1 MDVLVPLPFAVPLLV
16 AALLIGLQSH
26 LPHWLNDLIAVATAA
41 TVCGIC
47 CVLLFMSTKRP
58 LVYWFGGWVPH
69 QDVAIGVSFAVAP
82 LGAGLASMVALMVAA
97 ALVFSIKYFD
107 AVGSMYHGL
116 MLIFL
121 AAMSAFCLTADL
133 FNLLVWFEL
142 MSATAYALTA
152 YRIEEKGP
160 LQGALNFAIV
170 NTIGGYLIFSGLGL
184 IYARTGAL
192 NFAQIGRAVSSQPA
206 DSLVVVAFVLMAVG
220 FLIKASVVPFHF
232 WLADAHAVAPT
243 PVCVLFSGVMVE
255 LGVYAVARIYWSMF
269 ATAFN
274 PHEVSVRA
282 ILVGAGAVTA
292 IIGGVFCLS
301 QTHLKRLLAFSTISH
316 VGMFVSG
323 FALLTPLGLAG
334 SAVYVLGHGMVKASL
349 FLCAGILL
357 HRFQTVNEAQLHG
370 RGRDMLPTAILFF
383 AGGLALGGLPP
394 FGTYLGKGMIED
406 AAVSHSYA
414 WLTAILILASMFTG
428 GAVLRAG
435 ARVFLGLGEPDE
447 DPAGAEGKEEQPES
461 RPTGRTPVVMMAPAC
476 VLMGLGLAMG
486 LVPGIAPRTE
496 VAAAQFMN
504 QAGYSQVVLD
514 NAPTL
519 QPTGEI
525 EPAGPNPFQIASG
538 FGAAAGAV
546 LLAFAAVYR
555 RRAPRAVCCW
565 AATWLEPPLQRLRAL
580 QSGDVRDYVTWL
592 VFGTAGLGAAFAF
605 LLR

>member
-82 LGAGLASMVALMVAA
+82 LGAGLA
-97 ALVFSIKYFD
+97 
-107 AVGSMYHGL
+107 SMYHGL

-206 DSLVVVAFVLMAVG
+206 DSLVVVAFVLMATG
-220 FLIKASVVPFHF
+220 FLVKASVVPFHF

-255 LGVYAVARIYWSMF
+255 LGVYAVARIY
-269 ATAFN
+269 
-274 PHEVSVRA
+274 
-282 ILVGAGAVTA
+282 
-292 IIGGVFCLS
+292 
-301 QTHLKRLLAFSTISH
+301 
-316 VGMFVSG
+316 
-323 FALLTPLGLAG
+323 
-334 SAVYVLGHGMVKASL
+334 
-349 FLCAGILL
+349 
-357 HRFQTVNEAQLHG
+357 
-370 RGRDMLPTAILFF
+370 
-383 AGGLALGGLPP
+383 
-394 FGTYLGKGMIED
+394 
-406 AAVSHSYA
+406 
-414 WLTAILILASMFTG
+414 
-428 GAVLRAG
+428 
-435 ARVFLGLGEPDE
+435 
-447 DPAGAEGKEEQPES
+447 
-461 RPTGRTPVVMMAPAC
+461 
-476 VLMGLGLAMG
+476 
-486 LVPGIAPRTE
+486 
-496 VAAAQFMN
+496 
-504 QAGYSQVVLD
+504 
-514 NAPTL
+514 
-519 QPTGEI
+519 
-525 EPAGPNPFQIASG
+525 
-538 FGAAAGAV
+538 
-546 LLAFAAVYR
+546 
-555 RRAPRAVCCW
+555 
-565 AATWLEPPLQRLRAL
+565 
-580 QSGDVRDYVTWL
+580 
-592 VFGTAGLGAAFAF
+592 
-605 LLR
+605 